1 MNCTSRTNGI
11 AQNSTTMNDSIKK
24 TNEEWK
30 KQLTPE
36 QYRVLREKGTERPFS
51 GEYDKFFEAGTYVCA
66 ACGNELFFSDHK
78 FDAGCGWPSF
88 YREAAKGHITE
99 KTDFS
104 LGMRRTEI
112 LCAKCGGH
120 LGHVFDDGPH
130 ETGLRYCVNSVSIKF
145 IPKSG
150 K

>member
-1 MNCTSRTNGI
+1 
-11 AQNSTTMNDSIKK
+11 MNDSIKK

-66 ACGNELFFSDHK
+66 ACGNELFFSEHK

>member
-66 ACGNELFFSDHK
+66 ACGNELFFSEHK

-104 LGMRRTEI
+104 LGMHRTEI